1 MNIQNELV
9 FSIPRFLSSVFEWM
23 LCLHYICSISG
34 IKVNKIA
41 LRTATTI
48 TIATVITVKCFNF
61 LYIGTI
67 VTDPI
72 MLLYLRILAKILVA
86 TLTVCFLLYSCNGNL
101 FSKIRTLIVPVI
113 LLSLANNVHLLIG
126 YFCNFI
132 QKEQL
137 LLYILV
143 LTISFDIIYAFCSIS
158 AARLVKSKQT
168 IFNKEDSKMMFVAF
182 LVSTVVLVVSSIA
195 LSVFM
200 STASLKNIVYIM
212 VTVLSVLVVDIVILN
227 LIIRVSR
234 NNYQKRQDELKEI
247 GRNFQEQYEK
257 NIKEQDEAI
266 CRLRHDIKHHLCV
279 VDVLLT
285 EQKYND
291 AHKYLQEY
299 LNTNEINTYIYTKNE
314 YVNAIINSKISLAK
328 RKSINIT
335 SVVAGDICNVDNID
349 ICNLLGNLLDNAI
362 EASEKSIVKTI
373 IFKIIVQEDI
383 IRISTQNSIDSSI
396 LSDNPNLQTSKSH
409 KQSHGY
415 GTKTIKE
422 IAAKYNGFVDYYE
435 DNNRFVCNVS
445 LVKKY

>member
-1 MNIQNELV
+1 M
-9 FSIPRFLSSVFEWM
+9 
-23 LCLHYICSISG
+23 
-34 IKVNKIA
+34 
-41 LRTATTI
+41 
-48 TIATVITVKCFNF
+48 
-61 LYIGTI
+61 
-67 VTDPI
+67 
-72 MLLYLRILAKILVA
+72 
-86 TLTVCFLLYSCNGNL
+86 
-101 FSKIRTLIVPVI
+101 
-113 LLSLANNVHLLIG
+113 
-126 YFCNFI
+126 
-132 QKEQL
+132 
-137 LLYILV
+137 
-143 LTISFDIIYAFCSIS
+143 
-158 AARLVKSKQT
+158 
-168 IFNKEDSKMMFVAF
+168 
-182 LVSTVVLVVSSIA
+182 
-195 LSVFM
+195 
-200 STASLKNIVYIM
+200 
-212 VTVLSVLVVDIVILN
+212 
-227 LIIRVSR
+227 
-234 NNYQKRQDELKEI
+234 
-247 GRNFQEQYEK
+247 
-257 NIKEQDEAI
+257 
-266 CRLRHDIKHHLCV
+266 
-279 VDVLLT
+279 DVLLT

>member
-41 LRTATTI
+41 LRTAATI

-158 AARLVKSKQT
+158 AARLVKSNQT